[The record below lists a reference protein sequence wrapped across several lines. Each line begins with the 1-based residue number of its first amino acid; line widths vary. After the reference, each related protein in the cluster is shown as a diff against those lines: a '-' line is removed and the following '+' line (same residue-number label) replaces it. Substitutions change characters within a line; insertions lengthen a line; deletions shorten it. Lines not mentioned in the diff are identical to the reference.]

1 MNSKMNYDAQLNH
14 LVVLAKTPGWKEY
27 AWSRAKELERC
38 ETGMWAGIAQ
48 ELKEHML
55 AQRPASLPAPRK
67 RGR

>member
-1 MNSKMNYDAQLNH
+1 MNYDAQLNH
-14 LVVLAKTPGWKEY
+14 LVVLAKTPGFKEY
-27 AWSRAKELERC
+27 AWRRALELDRC
-38 ETGMWAGIAQ
+38 ETGMWKGIAQ

>member
-1 MNSKMNYDAQLNH
+1 MDTDFDKQLLH
-14 LVVLAKTPGWKEY
+14 LISMAERPAWKDY
-27 AWSRAKELERC
+27 SWKRALELDRC
-38 ETGMWAGIAQ
+38 ETGMWKGIAQ

>member
-1 MNSKMNYDAQLNH
+1 MTDYETQLAH
-14 LVVLAKTPGWKEY
+14 LIQMASNKGTKEY
-27 AWSRAKELERC
+27 AWKRALELERC

>member
-1 MNSKMNYDAQLNH
+1 MSTYQNQLAH
-14 LVVLAKTPGWKEY
+14 LIQMASNKGTKEY
-27 AWSRAKELERC
+27 AWKRALELERC

-55 AQRPASLPAPRK
+55 AQRPESLPAPRK